1 MDETLRTAARTGNV
15 TDLYN
20 LIQRDGNVLRHF
32 DEVLF
37 VDTSSH
43 IAADEGCIRFAV
55 EIMNLKPAFARKQ
68 NHQGL
73 SRLHIAVKQGHKEMA
88 LRFLEIDKDLVRVK
102 GKNGKTPL
110 HFISEA
116 GNHDGMLDR
125 ILEICPQCIQDVTI
139 ENRNALHVIA
149 VENNR
154 LDVLQVLIRT
164 LWKTD
169 YDREVVNQID
179 EDGNTALHLAA
190 FHKQPEM
197 LKLLLNCKADKHA
210 NNQAGWTVMD
220 VAQQQHNRESITIL
234 RGCFIPEV
242 SNFKCKLEKQIVKHV
257 TKALLKIAWWWLNSG
272 MGVDRG
278 DGTEAAARGEG

>member
-1 MDETLRTAARTGNV
+1 MDERLRTAARTGNV

-32 DEVLF
+32 DEVEF
-37 VDTSSH
+37 VDTH
-43 IAADEGCIRFAV
+43 IAAEEGCIS
-55 EIMNLKPAFARKQ
+55 P
-68 NHQGL
+68 
-73 SRLHIAVKQGHKEMA
+73 LHIAVKQGHKEMA
-88 LRFLEIDKDLVRVK
+88 LRFLEMDNDLVRVK

-110 HFISEA
+110 HFLSEA

-125 ILEICPQCIQDVTI
+125 ILEICPQCIQYVPI
-139 ENRNALHVIA
+139 ENRNALHIA

-154 LDVLQVLIRT
+154 LDVLQ
-164 LWKTD
+164 
-169 YDREVVNQID
+169 
-179 EDGNTALHLAA
+179 
-190 FHKQPEM
+190 

-210 NNQAGWTVMD
+210 NNQAGWTLMD

-257 TKALLKIAWWWLNSG
+257 AKASSLIFHNLDNISG
-272 MGVDRG
+272 
-278 DGTEAAARGEG
+278 